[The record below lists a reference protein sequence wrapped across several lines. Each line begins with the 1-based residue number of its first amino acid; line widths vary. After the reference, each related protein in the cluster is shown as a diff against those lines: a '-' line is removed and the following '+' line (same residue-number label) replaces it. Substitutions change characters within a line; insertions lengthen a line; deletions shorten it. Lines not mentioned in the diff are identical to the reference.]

1 MTQLACSLHTLANG
15 SLAIAAYP
23 PFRYDAGGGGGLGW
37 LADADAAGEQAL
49 HFDPAGLL
57 IPSLS
62 WRTARFLGLP
72 LPPGL
77 EIAIAPER
85 LEGSFHADSGA
96 ITLRFRARFRLSAV
110 GLYRAPDLIVET
122 TLGTGAAQGRR
133 HRSTGQ
139 PLDGDGRAVLVGV
152 ATIAPSGERWLDRFL
167 GLPDEAL
174 AQLHCRFGPQEG
186 SDLP

>member
-1 MTQLACSLHTLANG
+1 MTQAACSLRTLANG

-23 PFRYDAGGGGGLGW
+23 SFRYDAGGGGGAGW
-37 LADADAAGEQAL
+37 LAEADAAGEQAL

-77 EIAIAPER
+77 EIAIVPER
-85 LEGSFHADSGA
+85 LEGSFHAPTGA
-96 ITLRFRARFRLSAV
+96 ITLHFDARFRLSAV
-110 GLYRAPDLIVET
+110 GLYRAPDLVVAT
-122 TLGTGAAQGRR
+122 TLTTGSVQGRR
-133 HRSTGQ
+133 HSGRGQ
-139 PLDGDGRAVLVGV
+139 PLDAAGRAVLVGV
-152 ATIAPSGERWLDRFL
+152 APIAPSGDPLLDRFL

-174 AQLHCRFGPQEG
+174 ARLICRFTP
-186 SDLP
+186 

>member
-1 MTQLACSLHTLANG
+1 MAELSLHTLAG
-15 SLAIAAYP
+15 CSLAIGGYP
-23 PFRYDAGGGGGLGW
+23 RFDYDASGGRGVATLAETDASRAQMLRFDSTGLSIPP
-37 LADADAAGEQAL
+37 L
-49 HFDPAGLL
+49 H
-57 IPSLS
+57 
-62 WRTARFLGLP
+62 WRTTRFLGLP

-77 EIAIAPER
+77 AITIHPER
-85 LEGSFHADSGA
+85 LDGSLDPPRGA
-96 ITLRFRARFRLSAV
+96 MELQFRARFRFAIA

-133 HRSTGQ
+133 HHGRGQ

-152 ATIAPSGERWLDRFL
+152 ATIAPSGDRWLDRFL

-174 AQLHCRFGPQEG
+174 AQLHCRFVAQEG

>member
-1 MTQLACSLHTLANG
+1 MAELSLHTLAG
-15 SLAIAAYP
+15 CALAIGGYP
-23 PFRYDAGGGGGLGW
+23 RFDYDASGGRGVGW
-37 LADADAAGEQAL
+37 LAEADASGVQGL
-49 HFDPAGLL
+49 RFDPAGLR
-57 IPSLS
+57 IPPLH
-62 WRTARFLGLP
+62 WRTTRFLGLP

-77 EIAIAPER
+77 VITIHPER
-85 LEGSFHADSGA
+85 LDGSLDPSTGA
-96 ITLRFRARFRLSAV
+96 MELQFRARFRFAIA

-133 HRSTGQ
+133 HRAMGQ